1 MKLLYPKV
9 RVMKI
14 SRCSSKN
21 QARVYKLNDEYIQQ
35 IIDILDRKS
44 YS

>member
-9 RVMKI
+9 RVKKI

-21 QARVYKLNDEYIQQ
+21 QARVFKLSNEYIQQ
-35 IIDILDRKS
+35 IIDILNRNS
-44 YS
+44 Y